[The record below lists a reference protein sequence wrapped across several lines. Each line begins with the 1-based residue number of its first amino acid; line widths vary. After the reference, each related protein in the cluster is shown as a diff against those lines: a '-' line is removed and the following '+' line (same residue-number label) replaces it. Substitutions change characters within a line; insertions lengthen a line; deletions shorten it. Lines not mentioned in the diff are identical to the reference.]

1 MGILSSLFGTGDIIE
16 KGMDLIDKKFPSDID
31 KIEAKTKA
39 KTDLLTS
46 YAPFKVAQRLLAGGV
61 VACAV
66 FLGREIAQHEY
77 RLALKRGWVYG
88 RPKPVR
94 WYEGTTTGWTVDS
107 VLDVVAPAAACLAVY
122 SAGLVI

>member
-1 MGILSSLFGTGDIIE
+1 MIN
-16 KGMDLIDKKFPSDID
+16 
-31 KIEAKTKA
+31 KTHA
-39 KTDLLTS
+39 EHAFIASAIQLALWPLLG
-46 YAPFKVAQRLLAGGV
+46 LLAGGV